1 VTGYLFVTGLL
12 FVIVGLRALIKPI
25 AAVATPFELSVG
37 GTDGMNYLRSGTG
50 GVTIA
55 CGAVMIAA
63 CFVISL
69 EFAALVL
76 AVTVLGGLL
85 FGRIVSG
92 LIDGS
97 PGPIVWISGF
107 FELLGLVFGAF
118 WLWRGEY

>member
-1 VTGYLFVTGLL
+1 MTGYLFITGLL
-12 FVIVGLRALIKPI
+12 FFIVGLRALVKPV

-55 CGAVMIAA
+55 CGLLMIAA
-63 CFVISL
+63 CWVMRL
-69 EFAALVL
+69 EFPALVL

-85 FGRIVSG
+85 FGRIVSA
-92 LIDGS
+92 IVDGS

-107 FELLGLVFGAF
+107 FELMGLVFGGWWIWA
-118 WLWRGEY
+118 GDY